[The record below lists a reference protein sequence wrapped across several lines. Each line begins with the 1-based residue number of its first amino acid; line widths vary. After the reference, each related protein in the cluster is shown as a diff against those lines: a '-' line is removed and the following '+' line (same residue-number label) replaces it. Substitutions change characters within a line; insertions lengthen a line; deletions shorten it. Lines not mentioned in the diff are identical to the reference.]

1 MSESKVV
8 RSGRGTGEG
17 DEPIKEPS
25 GVELWYEE
33 PLNDD
38 DGLNHELLNIADELK
53 KRFGDLAETMDA
65 GLFYSLDPDQLCGA
79 ESSSTRYGAE
89 SSSNGVD
96 SVNPTDGE
104 RAAALTEFHRHF
116 RPSCPSWNGD
126 FPFTSFTLVD
136 DGALTTV
143 DLGLRANLS
152 AACYL
157 VGMFAVF
164 GVGAMN
170 VKKFKTDGQWST
182 TVPIWGLTYNLGH
195 HLEYSVSSV
204 RLEKVRLFFS
214 DRIWDPGGANRGKL
228 TVKLVQRGVGQL
240 RHIGQVCR
248 PVHHAYRSLQR
259 MLRVEQRGQQL
270 VDPPGT
276 ASEKEMYW
284 TNLGETIEFLRIVL
298 SDSDLWRTTVIAP
311 FTSVVSVAERL
322 SIPGEKENLVAIG
335 SDSTPWLLSVFTY
348 ETKECGW
355 IVWTKEVVEAIAEAL
370 KETGVPDHLLEEMI
384 ISIKELAAA
393 VVMHTA
399 WGKRTR
405 GKFYVNLNDNFN
417 ACRWVF
423 KRVAQN
429 PFAAHLLFVL
439 GMLEMVYGNDSHLI
453 YVNTHRNEIAD
464 YATRWVET
472 VEEAQALV
480 AHFDKWLSEAMPGWV
495 RIDIASDALPYFITP
510 WRKRSL
516 ALVDENNPVPKALAA
531 ADGRAL
537 DVNDA
542 DKIEALL
549 QQQLGGV
556 SEVDAHRAGVIVFQ
570 GIGAGLVAKQIK
582 YHEPTLDVLAG
593 GGMSTATGR
602 YLAASR
608 NPLSSINA
616 NEEVDGRIVIRIAT
630 GTSPSYCEASASRMM
645 VPCLLWV
652 HVSPAEQEH
661 VAEADAAELGY
672 KTTVLDVAASSFG
685 EASTRRW
692 WLIVHERLELDD
704 LGPPPDLLDRVRE
717 RPAILDHLA
726 PLHLLDADDACWLHS
741 RIDDPK
747 LVFSEQ
753 ANSELKASSRG
764 HRRRGVPK
772 LLGHIVEGLERHAV
786 YHLNGTASAL
796 ASSSSPHFGTD
807 YYFDTRADVVKE
819 YKVVT
824 VKVQGEVGV
833 LRRLTKYDAWMIA
846 GNPLVEL
853 LEWERLHLEDDTSIV
868 PEPTDEAVSAHLA
881 VEPSVGLAAAVARV
895 YGKRVVRHL
904 RARPRPPLATSQAQ
918 ELAEADGFVPPD
930 FDAAELTSGKLWQAV
945 QPPSFEFN
953 PNAAEFNPAPTEVAA
968 EQEAAS
974 ERVGEPE
981 RAGRPRGARAR
992 RLAGRGGGLGA
1003 ALTLMLLLTMGMA
1016 AQAAPGGCAAS
1027 TSRWGSLTPVIL
1039 LMLLFATT
1047 TLASSPGGGRARIPV
1062 HGFNPISDLPKLFE
1076 DLPRGDRRGQG
1087 VSGRRFLR
1095 TPPERAPPKP
1105 EPRRKY
1111 RTSRSAPFT
1120 SDTHDAIEKE
1130 KKRLAASAL
1139 SKSTIKSY
1147 DTAWRQWSDF
1157 LYNEYGQLHPFLT
1170 GENKREDVEKG
1181 IAFVSYLSSFGRA
1194 QSTIK
1199 KKLSGIRFH
1208 HRRHGL
1214 ADPFADSPALTY
1226 HLKGLKKLAGAA
1238 RGKMPATKDLLEH
1251 VNARLST
1258 GSVMLACLNA
1268 AIQLAFFVLL
1278 RTSEYCVIPLSRNGA
1293 FDPDSTL
1300 LDGDVMLICRG
1311 KMLPWDEVEDDD
1323 YPHVSEVVISIKKS
1337 KTDQNRVGV
1346 TRSAERTGERLCV
1359 VAAILRFIKLRL
1371 EYGVTSSVD
1380 SPFFRWG
1387 NDFTQHL
1394 RRDSV
1399 SKALKHSAKLLGQ
1412 HVSEYASHSLRI
1424 GGATALIHSG
1434 ASAESVRRFGRWKSD
1449 TWQQCSWSTRGLL
1462 SGLSKLMA
1470 KSEYTLEMSTQQFM
1484 AARRTA
1490 GRERGELPEVVEAR
1504 RSTTGAPIRT
1514 STPSPSSTTSP

>member
-170 VKKFKTDGQWST
+170 VKEFKTDGQWST

-214 DRIWDPGGANRGKL
+214 DRIWDPGGANRSKL

-270 VDPPGT
+270 VDP
-276 ASEKEMYW
+276 
-284 TNLGETIEFLRIVL
+284 
-298 SDSDLWRTTVIAP
+298 
-311 FTSVVSVAERL
+311 
-322 SIPGEKENLVAIG
+322 
-335 SDSTPWLLSVFTY
+335 
-348 ETKECGW
+348 
-355 IVWTKEVVEAIAEAL
+355 AEAL

-429 PFAAHLLFVL
+429 PFAAHLMFVL

-556 SEVDAHRAGVIVFQ
+556 KEVDAHRAGVIVYQ
-570 GIGAGLVAKQIK
+570 GIGAVLVAKQIK

-753 ANSELKASSRG
+753 ANSGLKASSRG
-764 HRRRGVPK
+764 HRRRGVPE
-772 LLGHIVEGLERHAV
+772 LLGHVVEGLERHAV
-786 YHLNGTASAL
+786 YHLSGTASAL

-824 VKVQGEVGV
+824 VEVQGEVGV
-833 LRRLTKYDAWMIA
+833 SRRLTKYDAWMIA

-953 PNAAEFNPAPTEVAA
+953 PNAAEFNPALTEVAA

-992 RLAGRGGGLGA
+992 RRAGRRGGLGA

-1027 TSRWGSLTPVIL
+1027 TSRWGSLTPIIL
-1039 LMLLFATT
+1039 LMLLSATT

-1157 LYNEYGQLHPFLT
+1157 LYNEYGQLHLFLT

-1278 RTSEYCVIPLSRNGA
+1278 RSSEYCVVPLSRNGA

-1346 TRSAERTGERLCV
+1346 TRSAERTGERLCA

-1371 EYGVTSSVD
+1371 EYGVTSSDD

-1449 TWQQCSWSTRGLL
+1449 TWQQYSWSTRGLL

>member
-38 DGLNHELLNIADELK
+38 DGLNHELLNIAGELK

-170 VKKFKTDGQWST
+170 VKEFKTDGQWST

-204 RLEKVRLFFS
+204 RLEKVRLFFT

-270 VDPPGT
+270 VDP
-276 ASEKEMYW
+276 
-284 TNLGETIEFLRIVL
+284 
-298 SDSDLWRTTVIAP
+298 
-311 FTSVVSVAERL
+311 
-322 SIPGEKENLVAIG
+322 
-335 SDSTPWLLSVFTY
+335 
-348 ETKECGW
+348 
-355 IVWTKEVVEAIAEAL
+355 AEAL

-429 PFAAHLLFVL
+429 PFAAHLMFVL

-556 SEVDAHRAGVIVFQ
+556 KEVDAHRAGVIVYQ

-630 GTSPSYCEASASRMM
+630 GTSPSYCEVSASRMM

-704 LGPPPDLLDRVRE
+704 LGLPPDLGDRVRE

-953 PNAAEFNPAPTEVAA
+953 PNAAEFNPALTEVAA

-992 RLAGRGGGLGA
+992 RRAGRRGGLGA

-1181 IAFVSYLSSFGRA
+1181 IAFVSYLSSLGRA
-1194 QSTIK
+1194 HSTIK

-1412 HVSEYASHSLRI
+1412 HVSEYAPHSLRI

-1449 TWQQCSWSTRGLL
+1449 TWQQYSWSTRGLL